1 MARGGVAATFFAGL
15 LARYL
20 DVATADP
27 RASIRWAHRPSG
39 ALAGQVED
47 GTPFGRWFA
56 AGVAPLP
63 SEGAAADQFRRASA
77 VLRGAGYEHYEVS
90 SYARPG
96 KR

>member
-1 MARGGVAATFFAGL
+1 MLQRQTQERPYAGRIVL
-15 LARYL
+15 
-20 DVATADP
+20 T
-27 RASIRWAHRPSG
+27 G

-77 VLRGAGYEHYEVS
+77 MLRGAGYEHYEVS